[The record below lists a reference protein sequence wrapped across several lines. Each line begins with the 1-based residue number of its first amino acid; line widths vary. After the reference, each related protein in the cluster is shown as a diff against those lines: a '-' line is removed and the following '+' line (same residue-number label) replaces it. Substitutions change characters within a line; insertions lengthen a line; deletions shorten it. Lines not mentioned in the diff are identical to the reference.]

1 MLRLPFAIFLILS
14 LLSAQTLTEDDPQ
27 LTKIDVVEHLGDTIP
42 LDLSF
47 INAQGETVK
56 LGSLFLTGKP
66 AILTLAY
73 YECPMLCTFV
83 LNGLGAGLANIP
95 YQSGQDY
102 KLITVSIDPNETA
115 ELAATKEALYTKEY
129 KQMNWSFLV
138 GDSIDIKR
146 LAEAVGFQYYY
157 DRNSDEFAH
166 PAAVFILTPDGIISR
181 YLYGLNY
188 SGNDLR
194 LSLLEASKGRIGT
207 TIDRILLY
215 CYHYDPEAG
224 SYVLFATN
232 VMRLGGVLTVVFMA
246 IFFTI
251 MWVREK
257 RRSAEE
263 LVKQEKD

>member
-1 MLRLPFAIFLILS
+1 MLRLLVLVLLS
-14 LLSAQTLTEDDPQ
+14 LLSAQALTDNDPQ
-27 LTKIDVVEHLGDTIP
+27 LNKIDIVEHLGDTIP
-42 LDLSF
+42 LDLPF
-47 INAQGETVK
+47 ITSHGDTV
-56 LGSLFLTGKP
+56 LLRSLFIPDTP
-66 AILTLAY
+66 VILTLAY

-83 LNGLGAGLANIP
+83 LNGLGAGLTGIP
-95 YQSGQDY
+95 FQSGTDY
-102 KLITVSIDPNETA
+102 KLITISIDPGETA
-115 ELAATKEALYTKEY
+115 DLAATKEAVYTKEY

-166 PAAVFILTPDGIISR
+166 PAAVFILTPDGVISR

-194 LSLLEASKGRIGT
+194 LGLLEASKGRIGT

-232 VMRLGGVLTVVFMA
+232 VMRLGGVLTVIFMV
-246 IFFTI
+246 IFFSI
-251 MWVREK
+251 MWTMEK
-257 RRSAEE
+257 RKTAET
-263 LVKQEKD
+263 LVKQEKH